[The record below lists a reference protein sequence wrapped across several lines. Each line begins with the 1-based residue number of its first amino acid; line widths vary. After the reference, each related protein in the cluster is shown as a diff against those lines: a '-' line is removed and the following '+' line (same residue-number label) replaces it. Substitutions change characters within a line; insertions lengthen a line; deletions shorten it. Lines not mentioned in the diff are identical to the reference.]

1 MLVSAVQQCE
11 STICINI
18 SHPSWASLPPPSPP
32 HSHPSRSSQS
42 TKLSSLCHTAAS
54 HQLSVLHAVLCVC
67 ENSTVPIA
75 PQSPPPWAS
84 QVARGKEPACQCRRH
99 RGLGSIPGSGRSPGG
114 GNGNPRQY
122 SCLDNSMHRGAWWV
136 TVHRVAE
143 SQAWLSTHIHT
154 RLHAPLCPQVHSQ
167 LLRLYSW
174 PTTRI
179 FFKDYILC
187 YSFVNIHL
195 ITVLLLFI
203 IYANIS
209 TYEYKYDVS
218 INKYCSCKCI
228 WDCYPYLYRTTISS
242 CSNLRE
248 WEQWWVTS
256 EEKIHGCWQG
266 TDEMVLLRQKTG
278 GNKCLRRVL

>member
-1 MLVSAVQQCE
+1 M
-11 STICINI
+11 
-18 SHPSWASLPPPSPP
+18 
-32 HSHPSRSSQS
+32 
-42 TKLSSLCHTAAS
+42 
-54 HQLSVLHAVLCVC
+54 
-67 ENSTVPIA
+67 
-75 PQSPPPWAS
+75 
-84 QVARGKEPACQCRRH
+84 GF
-99 RGLGSIPGSGRSPGG
+99 PGG
-114 GNGNPRQY
+114 SVVKNLPANAG
-122 SCLDNSMHRGAWWV
+122 DTEAWVQSLGQEDPLEEEMATHSSILAW
-136 TVHRVAE
+136 TIPWTEEPGGLQCIGLQRVRHDWAH
-143 SQAWLSTHIHT
+143 THT

-187 YSFVNIHL
+187 YSFVNIHI

-218 INKYCSCKCI
+218 IHKYYTANAFGI
-228 WDCYPYLYRTTISS
+228 VIRYLYRTTISI

-256 EEKIHGCWQG
+256 EEKSHGWWQG
-266 TDEMVLLRQKTG
+266 TDEMGLLRQKMG
-278 GNKCLRRVL
+278 GNKCLRRIL